1 MKCEVVKSNGI
12 SNKRRRESGYSLIEL
27 MIAVAIIAIIS
38 AVALP
43 LYSGYMESSREGVL
57 VNNVSS
63 IEIFQEDFRM
73 RTGAYMLVAANS
85 TVIEAGTGWTP
96 QDNGAVDY
104 SIADGGGGTYN
115 VTAVDE
121 VGTTVCVQFPGGDRC

>member
-43 LYSGYMESSREGVL
+43 LYSGYLESSREGVL

-73 RTGAYMLVAANS
+73 RTGAYMLVAANA
-85 TVIEAGTGWTP
+85 TVIEAGIGWTP
-96 QDNGAVDY
+96 QDGGAVSY
-104 SIADGGGGTYN
+104 SIADGGLGTYE

-121 VGTTVCVQFPGGDRC
+121 VGTTICVQFPGGDRC

>member
-1 MKCEVVKSNGI
+1 MKCEVIKSDVSSI
-12 SNKRRRESGYSLIEL
+12 KRRRESGYSLMEL
-27 MIAVAIIAIIS
+27 MIAVAIIGVLSAI
-38 AVALP
+38 AFP
-43 LYSGYMESSREGVL
+43 LYSGYLQTSREGVL

-73 RTGAYMLVAANS
+73 RTGAYMLLAANA
-85 TVIEAGTGWTP
+85 TVIEAGIGWSP

-104 SIADGGGGTYN
+104 SIADGGGGTYE

-121 VGTTVCVQFPGGDRC
+121 VGTTVCIQFPGGDRC